1 MNIEVLGGPRGDLPP
16 MNALQRDEQ
25 RQTWKPGAVLF
36 QENDRPS
43 GIYIIHSG
51 MIDLRYSTREGVTK
65 ALQRATSGDILG
77 LSSVLSGRPL
87 DCSAIARTRC
97 VTGFVSADAF
107 RRLLEERP
115 SVWFQVLQFL
125 SRDLNACWDYMRSGA
140 GR

>member
-1 MNIEVLGGPRGDLPP
+1 MNMEVLGGPLGGLPP
-16 MNALQRDEQ
+16 MDALQCDEQ
-25 RQTWKPGAVLF
+25 RQTWKPRSVLF
-36 QENDRPS
+36 RENDQLS

-51 MIDLRYSTREGVTK
+51 IIDLQYPTRNGATK
-65 ALQRATSGDILG
+65 ALQRATAGDILG

-87 DCSAIARTRC
+87 CCSAIARTHC

-107 RRLLEERP
+107 HRLLEEQP
-115 SVWFQVLQFL
+115 SVWFHVLQFL